1 MATKKRFGL
10 AEYYDWCIKL
20 IIKNSLEKGQPM
32 KLSDFLLYLKV
43 CGEATI
49 SVEDAK
55 KILTCEDEG
64 FDVKVLH
71 IEPPINPEILSYYG
85 ERKENQNH

>member
-1 MATKKRFGL
+1 
-10 AEYYDWCIKL
+10 
-20 IIKNSLEKGQPM
+20 M

-55 KILTCEDEG
+55 KMITCDDEDID
-64 FDVKVLH
+64 FKVLH
-71 IEPPINPEILSYYG
+71 IEPPLEPKIRSYYG
-85 ERKENQNH
+85 ERKDNG